1 MCVSVCVVL
10 WQPQLCLPQSLWQF
24 PLLDASSLHVA
35 VITISFDERRVGEQR
50 RSKRKIER
58 EGRICEQGME
68 GGGGVGCGVTGAVGG
83 VASVSGTTLIEIFL
97 STNKARQTL
106 CNFKYFL
113 TLSPGQMWCL

>member
-1 MCVSVCVVL
+1 MCVFVCVWVL

-50 RSKRKIER
+50 RSKRKIAR

-68 GGGGVGCGVTGAVGG
+68 GGGGRSGVWCNGCSWGR
-83 VASVSGTTLIEIFL
+83 S
-97 STNKARQTL
+97 
-106 CNFKYFL
+106 
-113 TLSPGQMWCL
+113 